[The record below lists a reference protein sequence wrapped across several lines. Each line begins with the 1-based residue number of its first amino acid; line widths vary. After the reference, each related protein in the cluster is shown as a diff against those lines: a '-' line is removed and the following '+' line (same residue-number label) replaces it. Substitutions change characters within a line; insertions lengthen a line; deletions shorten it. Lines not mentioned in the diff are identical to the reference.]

1 MELELVAFESTQVFE
16 NLSPSESVID
26 VFCWRLEELK
36 RAGYQDMMAGRLAEN
51 FQIDL
56 HAACRLLERGCD
68 EGTAYRI
75 LL

>member
-1 MELELVAFESTQVFE
+1 MELELVAFESTQIEQDV
-16 NLSPSESVID
+16 SASEGVID

-51 FQIDL
+51 LQIDL

-68 EGTAYRI
+68 EDTAYRI